1 MIKCDILNEVGFDM
15 TSPLQHYEQALLS
28 GNFSED
34 SQQRQAMTYLDDV
47 YQNIVKSRDSKK
59 GFFGFFKKHETP
71 KGLYMWGGV
80 GRGKTWMMDMF
91 FDSLPQERKMRL
103 HFHHFMKRVHH
114 ELNQLKGQPD
124 PLQKVANIIHQEA
137 DVICFDEFFV
147 SNVSDAMILGDLF
160 GMLFDKGITLVA
172 TSNIAPDGLY
182 KNGIHRDRFLPA
194 IEQVKKHT
202 TVMNIDAGIDYR
214 LRVLQQAKLYV
225 SPLTEESQSWL
236 QERFN
241 ALSQNQVVHHEPI
254 MINGREIAVIAK
266 TENILYCNFRALCM
280 SPRSASDFIEIANQF
295 STVLIDNVPELND
308 IVADPTR
315 RLIYLVDEFY
325 DRRVKLLMRAE
336 QSILELYQG
345 EKLAFEIERTR
356 SRLLEMQSQ
365 DYLALPHR
373 LDENS
378 QNNQALNTEI

>member
-1 MIKCDILNEVGFDM
+1 M
-15 TSPLQHYEQALLS
+15 TLSPLQHYEQALQS

-34 SQQRQAMTYLDDV
+34 SQQRQAMTYLDNV
-47 YQNIVKSRDSKK
+47 YHQIVQGRESQK
-59 GFFGFFKKHETP
+59 GFFSFLKRYEAP

-80 GRGKTWMMDMF
+80 GRGTTWMMDMF
-91 FDSLPQERKMRL
+91 FYSLPNDRKMRQ

-114 ELNQLKGQPD
+114 ELNQLKGQAD
-124 PLQKVANIIHQEA
+124 PLQKVAEIIHNEA

-160 GMLFDKGITLVA
+160 TMLFNKGITLVA

-194 IEQVKKHT
+194 IEEVKKNT

-214 LRVLQQAKLYV
+214 LRVLQQAELYL
-225 SPLTEESQSWL
+225 SPLTADNQNWL
-236 QERFN
+236 KERFE
-241 ALSQNQVVHHEPI
+241 ALSQNQTVQHTPI
-254 MINGREIAVIAK
+254 VINGRKIPVTAK
-266 TENILYCNFRALCM
+266 TETILHCDFKALCM
-280 SPRSASDFIEIANQF
+280 TPRSASDFIEIANQF
-295 STVLIDNVPELND
+295 STVLVDNIPALTD
-308 IVADPTR
+308 MMADPTR

-336 QSILELYQG
+336 QPILELYQG
-345 EKLAFEIERTR
+345 QKLAFEIERTR
-356 SRLLEMQSQ
+356 SRLLEMQSK
-365 DYLALPHR
+365 DYLAEPHR

-378 QNNQALNTEI
+378 HNDKANDEI

>member
-1 MIKCDILNEVGFDM
+1 M
-15 TSPLQHYEQALLS
+15 TSPLQQYEQALLS

-47 YQNIVKSRDSKK
+47 YQNIVKNRESKK
-59 GFFGFFKKHETP
+59 SFFSFFKSHEMP

-91 FDSLPQERKMRL
+91 FDSLPKERKMRL

-114 ELNQLKGQPD
+114 ELNQLKGQSD
-124 PLQKVANIIHQEA
+124 PLQKVADIIYQEA

-160 GMLFDKGITLVA
+160 GMLFNKGITLVA

-214 LRVLQQAKLYV
+214 LRVLQQAELYV
-225 SPLTEESQSWL
+225 SPLTDESQSWL

-241 ALSQNQVVHHEPI
+241 ALSQNQVVYHEPI
-254 MINGREIAVIAK
+254 IINGREIEVIAK

-295 STVLIDNVPELND
+295 STVLIDNIPELND

-365 DYLALPHR
+365 DYLSLPHR

-378 QNNQALNTEI
+378 QNNPALNTEI

>member
-1 MIKCDILNEVGFDM
+1 M
-15 TSPLQHYEQALLS
+15 TSPLQQYEQALLS

-47 YQNIVKSRDSKK
+47 YQNIVKNRENKK
-59 GFFGFFKKHETP
+59 SFFSFFKSHEMP

-91 FDSLPQERKMRL
+91 FDSLPKERKMRL

-114 ELNQLKGQPD
+114 ELNQLKGQSD
-124 PLQKVANIIHQEA
+124 PLQKVADIIYQEA

-160 GMLFDKGITLVA
+160 GMLFNKGITLVA

-214 LRVLQQAKLYV
+214 LRVLQQAELYV
-225 SPLTEESQSWL
+225 SPLTDESQSWL

-241 ALSQNQVVHHEPI
+241 ALSQNQVVYHEPI
-254 MINGREIAVIAK
+254 IINGREIEVIAK

-295 STVLIDNVPELND
+295 STVLIDNIPELND

-325 DRRVKLLMRAE
+325 DRRVKLLIRAE

-365 DYLALPHR
+365 DYLSLPHR

-378 QNNQALNTEI
+378 QNNPALNTEI

>member
-1 MIKCDILNEVGFDM
+1 M
-15 TSPLQHYEQALLS
+15 TSPLQQYEQALLS

-34 SQQRQAMTYLDDV
+34 SQQRQAMTYLDDM
-47 YQNIVKSRDSKK
+47 YQNIVKNRESKK
-59 GFFGFFKKHETP
+59 SFFSFFKSHEMP

-91 FDSLPQERKMRL
+91 FDSLPKERKMRL

-114 ELNQLKGQPD
+114 ELNQLKGQSD
-124 PLQKVANIIHQEA
+124 PLQKVADIIYQEA

-160 GMLFDKGITLVA
+160 GMLFNKGITLVA

-214 LRVLQQAKLYV
+214 LRVLQQAELYV
-225 SPLTEESQSWL
+225 SPLTDESQSWL

-241 ALSQNQVVHHEPI
+241 ALSQNQVVYHEPI
-254 MINGREIAVIAK
+254 IINGREIEVIAK

-295 STVLIDNVPELND
+295 STVLIDNIPELND

-365 DYLALPHR
+365 DYLSLPHR

-378 QNNQALNTEI
+378 QNNPALNTEI

>member
-1 MIKCDILNEVGFDM
+1 M
-15 TSPLQHYEQALLS
+15 TSPLQQYEQALLS

-47 YQNIVKSRDSKK
+47 YQNIVKNRENKK
-59 GFFGFFKKHETP
+59 SFFSFFKSHEMP

-91 FDSLPQERKMRL
+91 FDSLPKERKMRL

-114 ELNQLKGQPD
+114 ELNQLKGQSD
-124 PLQKVANIIHQEA
+124 PLQKVADIIYQEA

-160 GMLFDKGITLVA
+160 GMLFNKGITLVA

-214 LRVLQQAKLYV
+214 LRVLQQADLYV
-225 SPLTEESQSWL
+225 SPLTDESQSWL

-241 ALSQNQVVHHEPI
+241 ALSQNQVVYHEPI
-254 MINGREIAVIAK
+254 IINGREIEVIAK

-308 IVADPTR
+308 IIADPTR

-365 DYLALPHR
+365 DYLSLPHR

-378 QNNQALNTEI
+378 QNNPALNTEI

>member
-1 MIKCDILNEVGFDM
+1 M
-15 TSPLQHYEQALLS
+15 TSPLQRYEQALQS
-28 GNFSED
+28 GSFSED
-34 SQQRQAMTYLDDV
+34 NQQRQAMTYLDNV
-47 YQNIVKSRDSKK
+47 YHQIIKNRTAQK
-59 GFFGFFKKHETP
+59 GFFGFLKSYQAP

-91 FDSLPQERKMRL
+91 FDSLPNERKMRQ

-114 ELNQLKGQPD
+114 ELNQLKGKAD
-124 PLQKVANIIHQEA
+124 PLQQVAKIIYDEA

-160 GMLFDKGITLVA
+160 TMLFNKGITLVA

-194 IEQVKKHT
+194 IEEVKKNT
-202 TVMNIDAGIDYR
+202 TVMNIDTGVDYR
-214 LRVLQQAKLYV
+214 LRVLQQAQLYV
-225 SPLTEESQSWL
+225 SPLTVDNADWL
-236 QERFN
+236 QERFL
-241 ALSQNQVVHHEPI
+241 ALSQNQKISYDPI
-254 MINGREIAVIAK
+254 VINGREIAIKAATK
-266 TENILYCNFRALCM
+266 TVLYCEFRALCM
-280 SPRSASDFIEIANQF
+280 QPRSASDFIEIANNF
-295 STVLIDNVPELND
+295 STVLVDNVPALND
-308 IVADPTR
+308 VISDPTR

-336 QSILELYQG
+336 QSILDLYQG

-365 DYLALPHR
+365 DYLAQAHR
-373 LDENS
+373 LDENC
-378 QNNQALNTEI
+378 QTANPNAQI

>member
-1 MIKCDILNEVGFDM
+1 M
-15 TSPLQHYEQALLS
+15 TSPLQQYEQALLS

-47 YQNIVKSRDSKK
+47 YQNIVKNRESKK
-59 GFFGFFKKHETP
+59 SFFSFFKSHEMP

-91 FDSLPQERKMRL
+91 FDSLPKERKMRL

-114 ELNQLKGQPD
+114 ELNQLKGQSD
-124 PLQKVANIIHQEA
+124 PLQKVADIIYQEA

-160 GMLFDKGITLVA
+160 GMLFNKGITLVA

-214 LRVLQQAKLYV
+214 LRVLQQAELYV
-225 SPLTEESQSWL
+225 SPLTDESQSWL

-241 ALSQNQVVHHEPI
+241 ALSQNQVVYHEPI
-254 MINGREIAVIAK
+254 IINGREIEVIAK

-295 STVLIDNVPELND
+295 STVLIDNIPELND

-315 RLIYLVDEFY
+315 RMIYLVDEFY

-365 DYLALPHR
+365 DYLSLPHR

-378 QNNQALNTEI
+378 QNNPALNTEI

>member
-1 MIKCDILNEVGFDM
+1 M

-34 SQQRQAMTYLDDV
+34 SQQRTAMTYLNDV
-47 YQNIVKSRDSKK
+47 YHNILKNRESKK
-59 GFFGFFKKHETP
+59 GLFSFFKTYEAP

-91 FDSLPQERKMRL
+91 FDSLPKERKMRL

-124 PLQKVANIIHQEA
+124 PLQKVADIIHQEA

-160 GMLFDKGITLVA
+160 SMLFNKGITLVA

-194 IEQVKKHT
+194 IEEVKKHT

-214 LRVLQQAKLYV
+214 LRVLQQAKLYI
-225 SPLTEESQSWL
+225 SPLTNDNQTWL
-236 QERFN
+236 QERFD
-241 ALSQNQVVHHEPI
+241 ALSQNQAISHEPI
-254 MINGREIAVIAK
+254 IINRREINIFAK
-266 TENILYCNFRALCM
+266 TETILYCDFRALCM
-280 SPRSASDFIEIANQF
+280 NPRSASDFIEIANQF

-308 IVADPTR
+308 IITDPTR

-336 QSILELYQG
+336 QSILKLYQG

-356 SRLLEMQSQ
+356 SRLLEMQSE
-365 DYLALPHR
+365 DYLMLPHR
-373 LDENS
+373 LDETS
-378 QNNQALNTEI
+378 KNNQPLQNEI